1 MATLLHTGWL
11 TRQPHDGP
19 LGVRYFMQKDPV
31 PEQSPYGVRSCP
43 GGRIGP
49 GSRPL
54 GAPRFSVEN
63 HFTRLEMCDTSYT
76 KARLPNSPRM
86 GARSCP
92 GGRIGPGSPLFLQR
106 LERRSGVA
114 KKPTQHRRVL
124 FNPRPIGL
132 KAPLCAACNHVR

>member
-49 GSRPL
+49 GS
-54 GAPRFSVEN
+54 
-63 HFTRLEMCDTSYT
+63 
-76 KARLPNSPRM
+76 
-86 GARSCP
+86 
-92 GGRIGPGSPLFLQR
+92 PLFLQR

-114 KKPTQHRRVL
+114 KKPTQAQPSMTSPRV
-124 FNPRPIGL
+124 
-132 KAPLCAACNHVR
+132 K